1 MGKFYNVSLE
11 NIRGQNTAT
20 FNPHNKVSKYC
31 YSTCYGDKETKIE
44 RKEETNPRQFKEDM

>member
-1 MGKFYNVSLE
+1 MFEGPNLNKLVGKFYNVSLE

-44 RKEETNPRQFKEDM
+44 RK